1 MSSQVTN
8 LLFLIL
14 PWVIIIT
21 LIAVAIWL
29 VRWFIRN
36 DRGKTKDK

>member
-36 DRGKTKDK
+36 DREKTKDR